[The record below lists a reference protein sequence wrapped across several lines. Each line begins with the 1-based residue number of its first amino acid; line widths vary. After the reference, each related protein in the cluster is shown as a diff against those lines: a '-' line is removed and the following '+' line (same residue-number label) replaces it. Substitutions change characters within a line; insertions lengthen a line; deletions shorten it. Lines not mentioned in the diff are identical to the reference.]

1 MNKKLKHGWLV
12 TLIFSVISLL
22 YLYPIILVVINS
34 FKKKAYISR
43 VPFDLPK
50 DNMFVGL
57 ENYIRGIEQ
66 TKFFEAF
73 SWSLFITVGGV
84 AVIILCCSM
93 CAWFISRVNT
103 WWTKLIYMLC
113 LFAMVVAVSDGNVHF
128 VQDCKYAQ
136 TQYFHG
142 ADLHLSG
149 VWCRAGGVYV
159 YRIYEVDS
167 IGDRRGGND

>member
-73 SWSLFITVGGV
+73 SWSLFITMVYQPGEYMVDKTDLYALSVCHGG
-84 AVIILCCSM
+84 
-93 CAWFISRVNT
+93 
-103 WWTKLIYMLC
+103 
-113 LFAMVVAVSDGNVHF
+113 AVSDGNVHF

-136 TQYFHG
+136 TQYSMG

-149 VWCRAGGVYV
+149 VWCRAGGIYV
-159 YRIYEVDS
+159 YRIYEVHS
-167 IGDRRGGND
+167 TGDRRGGND

>member
-73 SWSLFITVGGV
+73 GWSLFITVG
-84 AVIILCCSM
+84 
-93 CAWFISRVNT
+93 
-103 WWTKLIYMLC
+103 
-113 LFAMVVAVSDGNVHF
+113 MVDKTDLYALSVCHGCAVSDGNVHF

-136 TQYFHG
+136 TQYPMG
-142 ADLHLSG
+142 TDLHLSG

>member
-84 AVIILCCSM
+84 AVIILCLS
-93 CAWFISRVNT
+93 
-103 WWTKLIYMLC
+103 LI
-113 LFAMVVAVSDGNVHF
+113 H
-128 VQDCKYAQ
+128 
-136 TQYFHG
+136 
-142 ADLHLSG
+142 
-149 VWCRAGGVYV
+149 
-159 YRIYEVDS
+159 I
-167 IGDRRGGND
+167 

>member
-1 MNKKLKHGWLV
+1 
-12 TLIFSVISLL
+12 
-22 YLYPIILVVINS
+22 
-34 FKKKAYISR
+34 
-43 VPFDLPK
+43 
-50 DNMFVGL
+50 MFVGL

-103 WWTKLIYMLC
+103 WWTKLIYYALSVC
-113 LFAMVVAVSDGNVHF
+113 HGCAVSRWNVHF

-136 TQYFHG
+136 TQYSMG
-142 ADLHLSG
+142 LDLQ
-149 VWCRAGGVYV
+149 
-159 YRIYEVDS
+159 S
-167 IGDRRGGND
+167 IWGLVPGWRYLCLPDL

>member
-73 SWSLFITVGGV
+73 GWSLFITVGGV

-103 WWTKLIYMLC
+103 WWTKTDLYALSVC
-113 LFAMVVAVSDGNVHF
+113 HGGAVSDGNVHF

-136 TQYFHG
+136 TQYSMG

-149 VWCRAGGVYV
+149 VWCRAGGIYV
-159 YRIYEVDS
+159 YRIYEVHS
-167 IGDRRGGND
+167 TGDRRGGND

>member
-1 MNKKLKHGWLV
+1 M
-12 TLIFSVISLL
+12 
-22 YLYPIILVVINS
+22 
-34 FKKKAYISR
+34 
-43 VPFDLPK
+43 PFDLPK

-113 LFAMVVAVSDGNVHF
+113 LFAMVVPF
-128 VQDCKYAQ
+128 QMEMY
-136 TQYFHG
+136 T
-142 ADLHLSG
+142 LSKIANMLRLNTPWG
-149 VWCRAGGVYV
+149 
-159 YRIYEVDS
+159 
-167 IGDRRGGND
+167 

>member
-73 SWSLFITVGGV
+73 SWSLFITE
-84 AVIILCCSM
+84 
-93 CAWFISRVNT
+93 FE
-103 WWTKLIYMLC
+103 
-113 LFAMVVAVSDGNVHF
+113 
-128 VQDCKYAQ
+128 VQ
-136 TQYFHG
+136 QY
-142 ADLHLSG
+142 
-149 VWCRAGGVYV
+149 
-159 YRIYEVDS
+159 E
-167 IGDRRGGND
+167 